1 MTIEVSGTIERKGFG
16 MGAWALV
23 SDAETYELHSNTP
36 KDLLQA
42 GITAKVRG
50 KVRQDIMT
58 LAMIGPVL
66 EVETYEILGG

>member
-1 MTIEVSGTIERKGFG
+1 MSIEVSGTIERKGFG

-36 KDLLQA
+36 DDLLQA

-50 KVRQDIMT
+50 KVRKDVMT

-66 EVETYEILGG
+66 EVETFEIIQG